1 MEIPLAVV
9 HQRPRGAPALA
20 ARHGPPLP
28 THAVDL
34 RIRPA
39 AAKSVPPR
47 GSEAGARRRWDE
59 EEQGGEVS
67 RADHNARERAPLWRR
82 PRAGEGRA
90 RGGERERRGPE
101 WVVEGHGRKEDSIGL
116 HKKLGSGLYLK
127 ETRVGAASSMTDE
140 LIGDAVYRRRGLFI
154 KIFSKLIRDA
164 S

>member
-1 MEIPLAVV
+1 LFTNARVELLRSPLAMA
-9 HQRPRGAPALA
+9 RRCPRTPWTFGSA
-20 ARHGPPLP
+20 
-28 THAVDL
+28 
-34 RIRPA
+34 
-39 AAKSVPPR
+39 PPR

-116 HKKLGSGLYLK
+116 HKK
-127 ETRVGAASSMTDE
+127 TRVRAVSE
-140 LIGDAVYRRRGLFI
+140 GDACWGRVFY
-154 KIFSKLIRDA
+154 D
-164 S
+164 